1 MLQPFRKLA
10 KFSSS
15 PFGAKMVLIFWL
27 VTLVLLSLFLPSA
40 KDYAGTS
47 SEGSVSGDR
56 LSEIAAEV
64 NAEEFS
70 SDDDGIPALLV
81 FHHEKALNAED
92 REKISELSKWL
103 ASEHKPAHVVS
114 ALPYHHFPAEIQN
127 QMYSEDETTML
138 FHVSLERGLEAS
150 EANETLAQIRNEV
163 EAIGLTDIQFEITG
177 PAAIAADTTALFQN
191 ADFVLMLATIV
202 LIFVILI
209 AIYRSPLLAIMPLLI
224 AGMVYGVVDR
234 LLGLAGKNDWFA
246 VDSSAFSIM
255 LVLLFAII
263 TDYSLFVFSR
273 YKEELQKQESKYE
286 SMKEAIHHV
295 SEPIFLSGGTVLLAM
310 LTLFVTVFE
319 PYNHFAPVFSVAVV
333 IILLAGLTLIPS
345 IFALLGRKAFWP
357 SIPKINEKT
366 KKQSKYW
373 IKVSEIVTK
382 KASLITSSL
391 LLLLA
396 VAAFN
401 TTTINFS
408 FNLMKSFPEDISS
421 RQGFEILADHFPEG
435 QLAPVSVILKSD
447 EQLDLDEPFYKQVN
461 SLRAE
466 LEKVEGVSIVSP
478 KITEEMIA
486 GEANLPR
493 NFLAEEEKAIK
504 FELILEQNP
513 FEMEALET
521 VQTLRELE
529 ETLLES
535 HQFSTDNFSL
545 HYAGQTAE
553 QLDVKEMN
561 ERDMIFLFSSVIL
574 LLTVILIFQ
583 FKSFLLPLIMM
594 ATILLTYVASLG
606 ISWWI
611 FENLLGYEAISYRI
625 PVYTFIFMVALGIDY
640 SIILISR
647 IREQASHFAWKE
659 AIQQGVAKTGS
670 VIASAGLILAAT
682 FAVLMTQPLQELFL
696 FGFTMAV
703 GILLTTFITSTIFLP
718 AVLMLLRK

>member
-27 VTLVLLSLFLPSA
+27 VAIVLLSVLLPSA

-47 SEGSVSGDR
+47 TEGSVRGDS
-56 LSEIAAEV
+56 LSEIAAQV
-64 NAEEFS
+64 NAMEFS

-81 FHHEKALNAED
+81 FHNENALNEEE
-92 REKISELSKWL
+92 RGKISELSEWL
-103 ASEHKPAHVVS
+103 ASDDKPAYVVS
-114 ALPYHHFPAEIQN
+114 ALPYHHFPEEIQN

-138 FHVSLERGLEAS
+138 FHVSLEQGLEAS
-150 EANETLAQIRNEV
+150 EANETLEQIRAEV
-163 EAIGLTDIQFEITG
+163 VSIGLTDLQLEITG

-209 AIYRSPLLAIMPLLI
+209 VIYRSPLLAIMPLLI

-319 PYNHFAPVFSVAVV
+319 PYNHFAPVFSLAVV
-333 IILLAGLTLIPS
+333 VILLAGLTLIPS

-357 SIPKINEKT
+357 VIPKVKEEN

-373 IKVSEIVTK
+373 LKVSEIVTK
-382 KASLITSSL
+382 KAGLITSVF

-421 RQGFEILADHFPEG
+421 RQGFELLADHFPEG
-435 QLAPVSVILKSD
+435 QLAPVSVILQSD
-447 EQLDLDEPFYKQVN
+447 EQIDLDETFYKQVN
-461 SLRAE
+461 SLRDE
-466 LEKVEGVSIVSP
+466 LEKVKGVSTVSP
-478 KITEEMIA
+478 KITEEMIN

-493 NFLAEEEKAIK
+493 NFLAEEETAIK
-504 FELILEQNP
+504 LELILDGNP
-513 FEMEALET
+513 FELEALET
-521 VQTLRELE
+521 IQTLRELE
-529 ETLLES
+529 GTLLES
-535 HQFSTDNFSL
+535 HQFPTNKFSL

-583 FKSFLLPLIMM
+583 FKSILLPLIMM

-647 IREQASHFAWKE
+647 IREQASNLPWKE
-659 AIQQGVAKTGS
+659 AIQQGVVKTGS

-682 FAVLMTQPLQELFL
+682 C
-696 FGFTMAV
+696 
-703 GILLTTFITSTIFLP
+703 
-718 AVLMLLRK
+718 